1 MREKTVSLAEAKA
14 HLSELTERVATGE
27 EVVITK
33 HGKPVSRLSGPDR
46 PRRPVDL
53 QAMRALTRY
62 MTGQPEPAEEFMRRL
77 RDESRY

>member
-33 HGKPVSRLSGPDR
+33 HGKPVSRLSRPDR

>member
-14 HLSELTERVATGE
+14 HLSELMERVAAGD

-33 HGKPVSRLSGPDR
+33 HGKPVGRLSR
-46 PRRPVDL
+46 PNRPCQPVDL
-53 QAMRALTRY
+53 QALRALTQR
-62 MTGQPEPAEEFMRRL
+62 MTEQPESVDTFMRRL